1 MNCLEVQGLLHA
13 YIDAELD
20 MANSLKVEQHL
31 EKCSACRRD
40 YHDYRALSAAIRD
53 DSLYFQTPAPFQK
66 RIQAALRKADEPAN
80 IARVGSW
87 RRLAVAATLLLC
99 ALFGI
104 WGLIQFWS
112 RSSDQNLMVQQ
123 VLNSHMS
130 SLMGNHL
137 VDFTSSDENAIK
149 PWFAGKL
156 GFSPPVIDL
165 HPQGFSLI
173 GGRLD
178 YLDHQPV
185 AAIVYKVDTHIIDL
199 FVWPSTQHDESGAR
213 LLNLQG
219 YHLISWRAYGMNCW
233 AISDLDSGGLQQF
246 VRLVQQHTDEA
257 RQIAQLTISSV
268 NHTQPSGAT

>member
-1 MNCLEVQGLLHA
+1 VNCSEVRGLLHA

-31 EKCSACRRD
+31 EKCSACRHD
-40 YHDYRALSAAIRD
+40 YHDYRALGAAIRD
-53 DSLYFQTPAPFQK
+53 DSLYFQTPVLLQR
-66 RIQAALRKADEPAN
+66 RIQAVLRKADEPAGG
-80 IARVGSW
+80 ARIVPW
-87 RRLAVAATLLLC
+87 RRLSLAAALLLC

-104 WGLIQFWS
+104 WGLIQLWS
-112 RSSDQNLMVQQ
+112 RSSDQNMMVQQ

-149 PWFAGKL
+149 PWFAGRL

-165 HPQGFSLI
+165 RPQGFSLI

-185 AAIVYKVDTHIIDL
+185 AAIVYRVDTHIIDL
-199 FVWPSTQHDESGAR
+199 FVWPSAQHDETGAR

-219 YHLISWRAYGMNCW
+219 YNLISWRAYGMNCW
-233 AISDLDSGGLQQF
+233 AISDLGSGELQQF

-257 RQIAQLTISSV
+257 RQVA
-268 NHTQPSGAT
+268 